1 MENVDVENVC
11 AEEAKKAGTADFIIA
26 VENQRAIK
34 VSSSTKFNFSHQQYQ
49 MAVKTRYNQTFFTI
63 MEMCK

>member
-1 MENVDVENVC
+1 MVQNCIDIMENVDVENVC

-34 VSSSTKFNFSHQQYQ
+34 VSSSTKFNFFSPNSTKWQ
-49 MAVKTRYNQTFFTI
+49 
-63 MEMCK
+63 